1 MTDDYVNI
9 YEPEH
14 DEYAYLTDSPKSK
27 QHQACNTS
35 LIYYS
40 PMRTCPIQVFCD
52 LPSGVAAQLRRDTK
66 NKLIHFFVPWICGQA
81 SQVMTLV
88 RNTQTCVNIIASNP
102 SGSIS
107 SPPGDPVVVKRP
119 VYWSRSYACI
129 LHAWMRLLK
138 CWIICS
144 NENNNYTPEHAGRTT
159 VLCELIEICY
169 W

>member
-66 NKLIHFFVPWICGQA
+66 NNAHSFFCSLDMWTSITGYDFGAEYSNLCQHHRLKPVRINLLTSRRSRCSEAPCVLITFLC
-81 SQVMTLV
+81 LYL
-88 RNTQTCVNIIASNP
+88 TCMNAP
-102 SGSIS
+102 SEM
-107 SPPGDPVVVKRP
+107 
-119 VYWSRSYACI
+119 
-129 LHAWMRLLK
+129 L
-138 CWIICS
+138 
-144 NENNNYTPEHAGRTT
+144 NNMQQ
-159 VLCELIEICY
+159 
-169 W
+169 